1 MRVFGGEQIAKVMD
15 FLKIEEDQA
24 IENNMVSKAIES
36 AQKKVESFFFDQRK
50 RLVEFDDVM
59 NKQREIIYRRR
70 RNLLEAATVAIKD
83 KSEDSDDKLKTVIEN
98 ENGQEVTLKNQILD
112 YISNEVGKIVT
123 LRAPVEFTD
132 DEYDAI
138 VKDFVKIIPF
148 DDNSQKKLVKKI
160 SKLEGSEEIL
170 EELMEVVHKTYESRE
185 KVVGEAVMRELEKY
199 VVLAT
204 IDEKWMDHLDAIEGL
219 REGIWLRGDKNT
231 VLAEYKREAFN
242 MFEDLIANVEETI
255 SQRIFRIQTRMQ
267 KTVVPED
274 IHLEKKKSASISAAK
289 NSDEI
294 KQTNIQSGNS
304 NDLASAL
311 GSLQTNREPEQ
322 EVKKQAAKAKEK
334 VGRNDP
340 CPCGSGLKYKKCGL
354 LGKCDS

>member
-1 MRVFGGEQIAKVMD
+1 
-15 FLKIEEDQA
+15 
-24 IENNMVSKAIES
+24 
-36 AQKKVESFFFDQRK
+36 
-50 RLVEFDDVM
+50 
-59 NKQREIIYRRR
+59 
-70 RNLLEAATVAIKD
+70 
-83 KSEDSDDKLKTVIEN
+83 
-98 ENGQEVTLKNQILD
+98 
-112 YISNEVGKIVT
+112 
-123 LRAPVEFTD
+123 
-132 DEYDAI
+132 
-138 VKDFVKIIPF
+138 
-148 DDNSQKKLVKKI
+148 
-160 SKLEGSEEIL
+160 
-170 EELMEVVHKTYESRE
+170 
-185 KVVGEAVMRELEKY
+185 MRELEKY